1 MKLWAGLGNPGAK
14 YAMNRHNIGFMAVDR
29 IAEDHGFSPW
39 KARFQALVAEGR
51 LGGER
56 MLLLKPQTF
65 MNLSGQAVGEALRYH
80 KLTPAD
86 LTVFHDEL
94 DLAPGK
100 CRLKQGGGH
109 AGHNGL
115 RSITGHIGEAFA
127 RVRLGIGHPGRKE
140 LVSGYVLHDFAKAD
154 GEWLED
160 LLRGISEGA
169 DVLAQGEGAKFLN
182 AVANRTAPAR
192 NAGPKG
198 AATERSAPKEPAS
211 QRPEA
216 SKSEARETGASKPM
230 PDKPMPDKPADRPD
244 AKTPDTRSALQKL
257 VDRFR

>member
-1 MKLWAGLGNPGAK
+1 MRLWAGLGNPGTK
-14 YAMNRHNIGFMAVDR
+14 YAMNRHNIGFMALDR
-29 IAEDHGFSPW
+29 IAADHGFSPW
-39 KARFQALVAEGR
+39 KPRFQGLVAEGR
-51 LGGER
+51 LGGEKL
-56 MLLLKPQTF
+56 LLLKPQTF

-86 LTVFHDEL
+86 ITVFHDEL

-115 RSITGHIGEAFA
+115 RSITGHIGGDFA

-140 LVSGYVLHDFAKAD
+140 LVAGYVLHDFAKAD
-154 GEWLED
+154 ADWLED
-160 LLRGISEGA
+160 LMRGISDGA
-169 DVLAQGEGAKFLN
+169 AMLAQGEGAKFLN

-192 NAGPKG
+192 NAGPRD
-198 AATERSAPKEPAS
+198 TAP
-211 QRPEA
+211 
-216 SKSEARETGASKPM
+216 G
-230 PDKPMPDKPADRPD
+230 KPATAKPD
-244 AKTPDTRSALQKL
+244 AVSPAAPSLPPSPSGAEAPDTRSTLQKL

>member
-1 MKLWAGLGNPGAK
+1 MMLWTGLGNPGAK
-14 YAMNRHNIGFMAVDR
+14 YAMNRHNIGFMALDR

-39 KARFQALVAEGR
+39 KARFQGLVAEGR
-51 LGGER
+51 LGGEK
-56 MLLLKPQTF
+56 LILLKPQTF
-65 MNLSGQAVGEALRYH
+65 MNLSGQAVGEAMRYH

-86 LTVFHDEL
+86 VTVFHDEL

-115 RSITGHIGEAFA
+115 RSIIGHIGEDFA

-154 GEWLED
+154 GDWLDD
-160 LLRGISEGA
+160 LLRGISDGA
-169 DVLAQGEGAKFLN
+169 AALAQGEGAKFLN
-182 AVANRTAPAR
+182 AIANRTAPAR
-192 NAGPKG
+192 NSGTRGTGTENPAGAKSG
-198 AATERSAPKEPAS
+198 ATGPRPAEIKHIEH
-211 QRPEA
+211 R
-216 SKSEARETGASKPM
+216 K
-230 PDKPMPDKPADRPD
+230 ADTTSD
-244 AKTPDTRSALQKL
+244 TPDGRSALQKL